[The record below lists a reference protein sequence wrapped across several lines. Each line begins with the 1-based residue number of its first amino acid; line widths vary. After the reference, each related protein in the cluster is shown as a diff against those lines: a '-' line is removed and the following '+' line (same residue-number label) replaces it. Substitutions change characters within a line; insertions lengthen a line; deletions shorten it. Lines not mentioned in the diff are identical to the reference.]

1 MSEEKAQPTTEQPA
15 APVATPPT
23 PPAAA
28 SAVDVGALQR
38 SIQNLERK
46 NQELADEKR
55 KLRKYEKMAETLP
68 DGVDIKE
75 LLDFKRSHEQQQL
88 ESQGKYEEAR
98 QALEQQFREAS
109 AAKDERIKELE
120 ARVRE
125 LELISPAVSALA
137 DIVHDPDM
145 VLKTKLSADKIQREA
160 DGTVVVVDGYE
171 RTPVADWAKSSLPA
185 WMQKAPK
192 PQGGGAPVGRGGST
206 EIPAGMKNPF
216 DPGSFNLTEQSR
228 LFRTDR
234 DLYDRLKAQAGR

>member
-1 MSEEKAQPTTEQPA
+1 MSEENTQPTTEQPA

-28 SAVDVGALQR
+28 PSADIDALQR

-98 QALEQQFREAS
+98 QALEQQFREEAS
-109 AAKDERIKELE
+109 QKDQRIAELE
-120 ARVRE
+120 AKVRE
-125 LELISPAVSALA
+125 LELLTPAVSALA
-137 DIVHDPDM
+137 DIVHDPDL
-145 VLKTKLSADKIQREA
+145 VLKTKLDSNQIEREA
-160 DGTVVVVDGYE
+160 DGTVVVVNGYQ
-171 RTPVADWAKSSLPA
+171 RTPVTEWAKATLPA

-192 PQGGGAPVGRGGST
+192 PQGSGAPIGSKPSG
-206 EIPAGMKNPF
+206 EIPPGIKNPF
-216 DPGSFNLTEQSR
+216 AKETFNLTEQSR

-234 DLYDRLKAQAGR
+234 DLYDRLKAAAKI